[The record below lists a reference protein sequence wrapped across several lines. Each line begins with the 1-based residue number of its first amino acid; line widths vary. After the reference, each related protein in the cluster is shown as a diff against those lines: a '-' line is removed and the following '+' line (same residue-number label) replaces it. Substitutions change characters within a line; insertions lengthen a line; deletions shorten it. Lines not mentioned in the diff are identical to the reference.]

1 VNTCFLKRWLAVL
14 GVAFFPALSIAAQVN
29 QAAQAQTAQEPAPIR
44 VRVNVVEVR
53 VVVRDPNGKPVADL
67 AREDFQVYDDGKPQ
81 TIANFTLETPEVRS
95 AAAAVAASAEPTK
108 ELMPPGAPDRFVA
121 LVFDDTHLSPT
132 DLMYARNSTTAF
144 LDGLEPGD
152 RVGLSSISGRLNHN
166 FTADKEELK
175 KALAGLS
182 SQFAMVSRQGDCPKV
197 SYFLANQVE
206 TFNDESAFRV
216 IVTDALQCA
225 YGGDARMMPQA
236 ESLARNAVRNAVALG
251 QADNNQVYDQLMAIV
266 KWMETKPGRRTVV
279 FISPGVSL
287 TSDQTRLQRVL
298 EEANRQRIVINTMDA
313 RGMFTEDR
321 YSATSGAPQA
331 PRANTLHSQ
340 EVLDQMDLLI
350 NLADGTG
357 GTHYLYS
364 NDIAGGLKQLGD
376 EPAITYILTFL
387 PAAAKRDGAFHKLKV
402 GLTGKRHYQ
411 IQARNGYYDEKK
423 EGDSKQQVEAEIRRA
438 LYSGSES
445 LDMPMELKLAAVQ
458 NGKEEA
464 KIQIQVMLG
473 IKDVPFR
480 KEQDRNC
487 NVLMTSVAIFD
498 DDGNYMMGG
507 EKNLELR
514 LTAPTYE
521 KFLNT
526 GVPMRAEYTVQ
537 PGKYLVRQLVR
548 EGEGGRMSVREG
560 MVEVPQWLQHP

>member
-1 VNTCFLKRWLAVL
+1 MGQTPGKWWFAILS
-14 GVAFFPALSIAAQVN
+14 VALFPALSMAG
-29 QAAQAQTAQEPAPIR
+29 QAAQAEQAQAPAPIR

-53 VVVRDPNGKPVADL
+53 AVVRDEHGKPVANL
-67 AREDFQVYDDGKPQ
+67 AREDFQLFDDGKPQ

-95 AAAAVAASAEPTK
+95 AEAAAAASARPMEN
-108 ELMPPGAPDRFVA
+108 LMPASAPVRFVA

-132 DLMYARNSTTAF
+132 DLMYARNSATAF

-152 RVGLSSISGRLNHN
+152 RVGLYSISGSLNHN

-182 SQFAMVSRQGDCPKV
+182 SHFAMVSRQGDCPKV
-197 SYFLANQVE
+197 SYYLANQVDTFQDE
-206 TFNDESAFRV
+206 TAFRL
-216 IVTDALQCA
+216 IVTDALHCA
-225 YGGDARMMPQA
+225 YGNDPKMMAQA
-236 ESLARNAVRNAVALG
+236 EMLARSSVQNAVALG
-251 QADNNQVYDQLMAIV
+251 QADNNQVYDQLKAIV

-287 TSDQTRLQRVL
+287 TNDRTRLQRVV
-298 EEANRQRIVINTMDA
+298 EEANRQKIVINTLDA
-313 RGMFTEDR
+313 RGVFTEGTFSGD
-321 YSATSGAPQA
+321 SGASQTS
-331 PRANTLHSQ
+331 RAMALNSQ
-340 EVLDQMDLLI
+340 EATEQMELLVD
-350 NLADGTG
+350 LADGTG

-376 EPAITYILTFL
+376 EPAITYILTFS
-387 PAAAKRDGAFHKLKV
+387 PTAAKGDGAFHKLKV

-411 IQARNGYYDEKK
+411 IVARNGYYDEKK
-423 EGDSKQQVEAEIRRA
+423 QGDSKQQVEAEIRRA
-438 LYSGSES
+438 LYSGTEP
-445 LDMPMELKLAAVQ
+445 LDMPMDLKLAAVK
-458 NGKEEA
+458 NATEET
-464 KIQIQVMLG
+464 KIQITVLLG

-480 KEQDRNC
+480 KEQDRNY

-514 LTAPTYE
+514 LTEPTYE

-526 GVPMRAEYTVQ
+526 GVPMRAEYTVVK

-548 EGEGGRMSVREG
+548 EGESGRMSVREG
-560 MVEVPQWLQHP
+560 MVEVPQ

>member
-1 VNTCFLKRWLAVL
+1 VGQTPGKWWFAILS
-14 GVAFFPALSIAAQVN
+14 VALFPALSMAG
-29 QAAQAQTAQEPAPIR
+29 QAAQAEQAQAPAPIR

-53 VVVRDPNGKPVADL
+53 AVVRDEHGKPVANL
-67 AREDFQVYDDGKPQ
+67 AREDFQLFDDGKPQ

-95 AAAAVAASAEPTK
+95 AEAAAAASARPMEN
-108 ELMPPGAPDRFVA
+108 LMPASAPVRFVA

-132 DLMYARNSTTAF
+132 DLMYARNSATAF

-152 RVGLSSISGRLNHN
+152 RVGLYSISGSLNHN

-182 SQFAMVSRQGDCPKV
+182 SHFAMVSRQGDCPKV
-197 SYFLANQVE
+197 SYYLANQVDTFQDE
-206 TFNDESAFRV
+206 TAFRL
-216 IVTDALQCA
+216 IVTDALHCA
-225 YGGDARMMPQA
+225 YGNDPKMMAQA
-236 ESLARNAVRNAVALG
+236 EMLARSSVQNAVALG
-251 QADNNQVYDQLMAIV
+251 QADNNQVYDQLKAIV

-287 TSDQTRLQRVL
+287 TNDRTRLQRVV
-298 EEANRQRIVINTMDA
+298 EEANRQRVVINTLDA
-313 RGMFTEDR
+313 RGVFTEGAFSGD
-321 YSATSGAPQA
+321 SGEPQTS
-331 PRANTLHSQ
+331 RAMALNSQ
-340 EVLDQMDLLI
+340 EATEQMELLVD
-350 NLADGTG
+350 LADGTG

-376 EPAITYILTFL
+376 EPAITYILTFS
-387 PAAAKRDGAFHKLKV
+387 PTAAKGDGAFHKLKV

-411 IQARNGYYDEKK
+411 IVARNGYYDEKK
-423 EGDSKQQVEAEIRRA
+423 QGDSKQQVEAEIRRA
-438 LYSGSES
+438 LYSGTEP
-445 LDMPMELKLAAVQ
+445 LDMPMDLKLTAV
-458 NGKEEA
+458 KHATEET
-464 KIQIQVMLG
+464 KILITVLLG

-480 KEQDRNC
+480 KEQDRNY

-514 LTAPTYE
+514 LTEPTYE

-526 GVPMRAEYTVQ
+526 GVPMRAEYTVVK

-548 EGEGGRMSVREG
+548 EGESGRMSVREG
-560 MVEVPQWLQHP
+560 MVEVPQ